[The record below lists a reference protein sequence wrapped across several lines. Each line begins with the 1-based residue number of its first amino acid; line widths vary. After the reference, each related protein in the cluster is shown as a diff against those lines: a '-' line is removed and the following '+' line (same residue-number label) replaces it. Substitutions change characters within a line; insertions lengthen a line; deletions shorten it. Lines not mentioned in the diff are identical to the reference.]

1 MNRKYRYYIFFIC
14 ILTLLFSSCST
25 VPYTERKQLILIPEG
40 QESSLGQQAFTQV
53 VQENKISNDP
63 HYNEMLR
70 SVGERISQAANRPD
84 YQWEFVVIDDPNT
97 VNAFALPGGK
107 VAFYTG
113 IMPICQNEE
122 GIAVVMGHEVSH
134 ALARHGAERMSQGM
148 LAQLGEQGLNMAVS
162 SQSPMMQ
169 GIIAKA
175 YGFGVQYGA
184 LLPYSRLQE
193 SEADHL
199 GIILMAQAGYD
210 PKAAVSFWKRMSEQ
224 AKGKKPMEFLS
235 THPNDEKRI
244 QQIKEWLPEAYK
256 YYYKQGEEGTSIG
269 LKKGNSSSHS
279 K

>member
-1 MNRKYRYYIFFIC
+1 MNRKNRYYILFVC
-14 ILTLLFSSCST
+14 ILTLLFSACST
-25 VPYTERKQLILIPEG
+25 VPYTERRQLILIPEG
-40 QESSLGQQAFTQV
+40 QETSLGQQAFTQV

-63 HYNEMLR
+63 KYNEMLQ
-70 SVGERISQAANRPD
+70 SVGKRIAQAANRPD
-84 YQWEFVVIDDPNT
+84 YQWEFVVIDEPNT

-148 LAQLGEQGLNMAVS
+148 LAQLGEQGLSMAVS

-169 GIIAKA
+169 GIISKA

-199 GIILMAQAGYD
+199 GIILMSQAGYD
-210 PKAAVSFWKRMSEQ
+210 PKAAVSFWKRMSQQ

-235 THPNDEKRI
+235 THPSDEKRI

-256 YYYKQGEEGTSIG
+256 YY
-269 LKKGNSSSHS
+269 KK
-279 K
+279 

>member
-14 ILTLLFSSCST
+14 ILTLLFSACST

>member
-1 MNRKYRYYIFFIC
+1 MNRKCHYYIFFIC
-14 ILTLLFSSCST
+14 ILTLLFSACST

-193 SEADHL
+193 SEADRL

-235 THPNDEKRI
+235 THPSDEKRI

-269 LKKGNSSSHS
+269 SKKGNSSSHS